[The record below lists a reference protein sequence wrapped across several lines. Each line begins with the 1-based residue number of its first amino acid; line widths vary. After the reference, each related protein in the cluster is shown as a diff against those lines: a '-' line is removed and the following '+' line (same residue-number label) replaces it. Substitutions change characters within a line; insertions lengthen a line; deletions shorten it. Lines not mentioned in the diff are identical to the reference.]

1 MLAGAGGPPNIQ
13 GLSSHQLPRITGSS
27 HNPDTGSSHKPATGS
42 PLQLPSVERL
52 AAAAGSPGSPS
63 YKYRN
68 LLIHRDDSVLRHVGH
83 IFTIP
88 SHNFLQ
94 FEKHHKNNLFTI
106 LLTVFAKEYGNAA
119 AFTAC
124 FLAMSISVWGLG
136 TGLGSIYNWCLGAIQ
151 NKFPQFRLKL
161 SGLTLSENWSVSSEK
176 LCDRF
181 WIKIIALLLSL
192 VTGRAIN
199 YY

>member
-1 MLAGAGGPPNIQ
+1 MSGTFSLFQ
-13 GLSSHQLPRITGSS
+13 VT
-27 HNPDTGSSHKPATGS
+27 TF
-42 PLQLPSVERL
+42 
-52 AAAAGSPGSPS
+52 
-63 YKYRN
+63 YN
-68 LLIHRDDSVLRHVGH
+68 LK
-83 IFTIP
+83 
-88 SHNFLQ
+88 
-94 FEKHHKNNLFTI
+94 KHHKNNLFTI
-106 LLTVFAKEYGNAA
+106 LLNVFAKEYGNAT
-119 AFTAC
+119 AFAAC
-124 FLAMSISVWGLG
+124 FSAMSISVWGWG

>member
-1 MLAGAGGPPNIQ
+1 MSGTFSLFQ
-13 GLSSHQLPRITGSS
+13 
-27 HNPDTGSSHKPATGS
+27 ATTFD
-42 PLQLPSVERL
+42 
-52 AAAAGSPGSPS
+52 
-63 YKYRN
+63 N
-68 LLIHRDDSVLRHVGH
+68 LK
-83 IFTIP
+83 
-88 SHNFLQ
+88 
-94 FEKHHKNNLFTI
+94 KHHKNILSSTI

-124 FLAMSISVWGLG
+124 FLAMSISVWGWG